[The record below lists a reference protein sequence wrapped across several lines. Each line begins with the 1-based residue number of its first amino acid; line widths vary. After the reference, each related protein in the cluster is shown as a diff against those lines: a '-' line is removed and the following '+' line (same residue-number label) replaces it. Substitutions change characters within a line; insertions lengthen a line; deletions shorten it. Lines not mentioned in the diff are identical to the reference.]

1 MIQLPNKEI
10 SGGTLHISIPLQALS
25 YQDQGMNGVM
35 DNRHGI
41 NILWHGKHRSSNQVY
56 FTLHILEL
64 PEWLVSRYVFTIR

>member
-10 SGGTLHISIPLQALS
+10 SEGTLHISAPLQGLCN
-25 YQDQGMNGVM
+25 QDQGMNGVM

-41 NILWHGKHRSSNQVY
+41 NISWHGKDCSKNQVY

-64 PEWLVSRYVFTIR
+64 PEWLVLRYIISLQ